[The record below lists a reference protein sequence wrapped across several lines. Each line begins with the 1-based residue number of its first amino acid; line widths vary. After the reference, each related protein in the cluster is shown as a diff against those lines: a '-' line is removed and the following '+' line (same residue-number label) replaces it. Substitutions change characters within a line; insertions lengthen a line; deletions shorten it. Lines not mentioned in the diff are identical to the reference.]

1 MSNYTQY
8 VTYAQWGLVAFAALF
23 AVLGAVR
30 GSKAHVVKPAL
41 LIVSAVVPFLGAF
54 VVMSLGGFGVS
65 PVYAIVAIVIGA
77 GIGFLLGRSV
87 KYGTSD
93 GKLIVKPSPV
103 APWLTAVTWILLLV
117 AIMFVTAN
125 AASAAML
132 LLLLALAMGLTETI
146 LHVVRAPSP
155 TQQVRE

>member
-1 MSNYTQY
+1 MTDYTQY

-23 AVLGAVR
+23 AVLSAVR
-30 GSKAHVVKPAL
+30 GSKTHVVKPAI
-41 LIVSAVVPFLGAF
+41 LIITAALPFLGAF

-65 PVYAIVAIVIGA
+65 AVYAVVAIAVGA
-77 GIGFLLGRSV
+77 GIGFVLGRSA

-93 GKLIVKPSPV
+93 GRTVVKPSPV
-103 APWLTAVTWILLLV
+103 APWLVAVTWILLLV

-132 LLLLALAMGLTETI
+132 LLLLALAMGLTETV
-146 LHVVRAPSP
+146 LHVVGARA
-155 TQQVRE
+155 V